1 MIEMDP
7 TQIAEYFKRSYT
19 AVDGLWFM
27 KLEERYG
34 FATALELD
42 NEVWKVFP
50 KLQARF
56 LKAAGNLGDG
66 LDALREC
73 LSTKL
78 KLEDF
83 EFNVEMSDGSR
94 GFEIAI
100 SDCPW
105 HNKMLK
111 SGREQL
117 SGRVGSLI
125 CNTEYSVWTPEFGDN
140 IDFELKE
147 QICEGAPRCVLHF
160 YST

>member
-1 MIEMDP
+1 MIEMDSAK
-7 TQIAEYFKRSYT
+7 IAEYFKRSYT
-19 AVDGLWFM
+19 AVDGLWFI

-34 FATALELD
+34 FETALELD

-56 LKAAGNLGDG
+56 LKAAGNLDDG
-66 LDALREC
+66 LDTLLEC

-83 EFNVEMSDGSR
+83 KFDVETLDSSG
-94 GFEIAI
+94 GFEITI

-125 CNTEYSVWTPEFGDN
+125 CNTEYSVWASEFGDN
-140 IDFELKE
+140 IEFNLKE
-147 QICEGAPRCVLHF
+147 QICEGAPRCALHF
-160 YST
+160 HSI

>member
-7 TQIAEYFKRSYT
+7 NQIADYFKRSYT

-34 FATALELD
+34 FETALELD
-42 NEVWKVFP
+42 NEVWKVLP
-50 KLQARF
+50 KIQARF

-66 LDALREC
+66 LDALLEC
-73 LSTKL
+73 LYTKL
-78 KLEDF
+78 TLEDF
-83 EFNVEMSDGSR
+83 RFGVEGLQNST
-94 GFEIAI
+94 GFEVVI

-117 SGRVGSLI
+117 SGKVGSTI
-125 CNTEYSVWTPEFGDN
+125 CQSEYAAWASEFGDN
-140 IDFELKE
+140 IRFELKE
-147 QICEGAPRCVLHF
+147 QICEGSTRCVLHF
-160 YST
+160 ETI